1 METKFFKSALPIWID
16 GRDREWNVTVELK
29 YSAKDLKNA
38 TLTLAGATFYQ
49 VYLDETLLHFG
60 PAKKA
65 FGYAGVDT
73 IPLPDVSEGTI
84 YIRVAGYYTK
94 CYNGVVTSSFV
105 QAEIEQDGE
114 ILAATEAPTALGKS
128 GAFDCYLY
136 TPKLHK
142 VMNYSHQRHFSECYN
157 LSRRPLKV
165 QFDVVD
171 PQVTLIPRNVDLAD
185 LDKKPA
191 RFVAAAPF
199 TMQDQ
204 VKHPLRGY
212 QLGPECEYKNAQF
225 PYDELES
232 VPFVEYLKMVPDYSA
247 GCTRGT
253 AGTVEHWDLGKIET
267 GFLTLHVNAKTDC
280 RIIGVFGEQNYPD
293 GRPNPIP
300 VNATNAVEWKL
311 PAGSYK
317 LCSFEPYTIMGIEVM
332 IMEGE
337 VEIEYAGVTEL
348 AYSARK
354 MKKIKVSD
362 PELALVYQAAFDTF
376 RHNAVDIFM
385 DCPSRERAGWLCDSY
400 YTGQSEYYFT
410 GKTTVENEFLN
421 NYLLGGGA
429 RKDLDGM
436 VEMCYPA
443 TCTKYIPQWSLWY
456 VLELYDYFTK
466 RGRGDRREDF
476 KAQLYALLGYFK
488 KYENEFGLVEKL
500 PSWNFVE
507 WSKLNQRVHDVS
519 WATNMLFS
527 EAVECIGK
535 LYNDDALLEKAA
547 KLRETI
553 NEMAWNGKMYMD
565 RAMRQEDGSLK
576 NTDELSETTQ
586 YYAFRF
592 GLADLEEERCAY
604 LKDMVMNVFGKD
616 VMAEK
621 CPEIEPS
628 NSLPGFYIRTEL
640 MLRWKMY
647 PELIEYIKHFFLPMA
662 KATGTLWEN
671 KTPGASCDHGFAS
684 FIAIAIEEIQNN
696 T

>member
-1 METKFFKSALPIWID
+1 MDSNKFFDKALPIWIE
-16 GRDREWNVTVELK
+16 GRDREWNVTVEIS
-29 YSAKDLKNA
+29 YTAKDLKNA
-38 TLTLAGATFYQ
+38 TLTMAGATFYQ
-49 VYLDETLLHFG
+49 VYLGEKLLHFG

-65 FGYAGVDT
+65 IGYAGVDT
-73 IPLPDVSEGTI
+73 LPLPDVDEGI
-84 YIRVAGYYTK
+84 FYIRVAGYYCG
-94 CYNGVVTSSFV
+94 CYNGVITSSFI
-105 QAEIEQDGE
+105 QAEIKQGEE
-114 ILAATEAPTALGKS
+114 ILAATGK
-128 GAFDCYLY
+128 GGFDCRLY

-142 VMNYSHQRHFSECYN
+142 VMNYSHQRQFSECYN
-157 LSRRPLKV
+157 LARKPLKTRFV
-165 QFDVVD
+165 EVD

-185 LDKKPA
+185 LDAKPA
-191 RFVAAAPF
+191 TFVAAAPY
-199 TMQDQ
+199 TMQENL
-204 VKHPLRGY
+204 KHPLRGY
-212 QLGPECEYKNAQF
+212 QTGPECEYKPAQY

-247 GCTRGT
+247 ECKRGT
-253 AGTVEHWDLGKIET
+253 AGTVENWDLGKIET
-267 GFLTLHVNAKTDC
+267 GFLTLKVNAKVDS
-280 RIIGVFGEQNYPD
+280 RIIVVFGEQKYPD

-311 PAGSYK
+311 PAGEYK
-317 LCSFEPYTIMGIEVM
+317 LYSFEPYTVMGMEIMIAD
-332 IMEGE
+332 GE

-348 AYSARK
+348 AYSI
-354 MKKIKVSD
+354 KKIKQIDVKD
-362 PELALVYQAAFDTF
+362 PELALVYKAAIESF
-376 RHNAVDIFM
+376 RHNAFDIYM

-400 YTGQSEYYFT
+400 YTAQSEYYFT
-410 GKTTVENEFLN
+410 GTTMVENEFLN

-429 RKDLDGM
+429 RKGLNGM

-443 TCTKYIPQWSLWY
+443 TCDKHIPQWSMWY

-466 RGRGDRREDF
+466 RGRGDRKDEF
-476 KAQLYALLGYFK
+476 KAQLYGLLGYFK
-488 KYENEFGLVEKL
+488 NYENEFGLLEKL

-535 LYNDDALLEKAA
+535 LYDDETLLKKAA
-547 KLRETI
+547 DLRKTI

-565 RAMRQEDGSLK
+565 RAMRQEDGTLK

-586 YYAFRF
+586 YYAFRY
-592 GLADLEEERCAY
+592 GLADLNEERCAY

-616 VMAEK
+616 IMAEK

-640 MLRWKMY
+640 MLKWRMY

-662 KATGTLWEN
+662 KETGTLWEH

-684 FIAIAIEEIQNN
+684 YIAIAIEAIQNN
-696 T
+696 L

>member
-1 METKFFKSALPIWID
+1 MDNKFFKSALPIWIE
-16 GRDREWNVTVELK
+16 GRDREWNVTAEIR
-29 YSAKDLKNA
+29 YEAKNLKNA
-38 TLTLAGATFYQ
+38 TLTMAGASFYQ
-49 VYLDETLLHFG
+49 VYLGEKLLHFG
-60 PAKKA
+60 PARKA
-65 FGYAGVDT
+65 IGYAGVDVF
-73 IPLPDVSEGTI
+73 PLPDVDEGI
-84 YIRVAGYYTK
+84 LSIRIAGYYCA
-94 CYNGVVTSSFV
+94 CYNGVITPSFI

-114 ILAATEAPTALGKS
+114 ILAATGK
-128 GAFDCYLY
+128 GGFHCYLY

-142 VMNYSHQRHFSECYN
+142 VMNYSHQRQFSECYN

-165 QFDVVD
+165 RFAVVD
-171 PQVTLIPRNVDLAD
+171 PGVTLIPRNVDFAD
-185 LDKKPA
+185 LDAKPA

-199 TMQDQ
+199 TMQEEL
-204 VKHPLRGY
+204 KHPLRGY
-212 QLGPECEYKNAQF
+212 QTGPECEYKPYQF

-232 VPFVEYLKMVPDYSA
+232 KPFEEYLKMVPDYTA
-247 GCTRGT
+247 ECQRGA
-253 AGTVEHWDLGKIET
+253 AGTVEHYDLGKIET
-267 GFLTLHVNAKTDC
+267 GFLTLHVNAKTDS

-300 VNATNAVEWKL
+300 VNATNCVEWRL
-311 PAGSYK
+311 PAGEYK
-317 LCSFEPYTIMGIEVM
+317 LHSFEPYTIMGIEVM
-332 IMEGE
+332 IMEGD

-354 MKKIKVSD
+354 IKTCKVTD
-362 PELALVYQAAFDTF
+362 PELALVYQAAVDTF
-376 RHNAVDIFM
+376 RHNSVDLFT

-429 RKDLDGM
+429 REGLDGM
-436 VEMCYPA
+436 VEMCYPS
-443 TCTKYIPQWSLWY
+443 TSLDGRYIPQWSMWY

-466 RGRGDRREDF
+466 RGRGDRKDDF
-476 KAQLYALLGYFK
+476 KAQLYDLLGYFK
-488 KYENEFGLVEKL
+488 NYENEFGLLERL

-519 WATNMLFS
+519 WPTNMLFA

-535 LYNDDALLEKAA
+535 LYGDDALIKKAA
-547 KLRETI
+547 DLRKTI
-553 NEMAWNGKMYMD
+553 NEMAWNGKMYVD
-565 RAMRQEDGSLK
+565 RAMRQEDGTLK
-576 NTDELSETTQ
+576 NTDELSETCQ
-586 YYAFRF
+586 YYAFRY

-616 VMAEK
+616 VMAQK

-640 MLRWKMY
+640 MLKWKMY

-671 KTPGASCDHGFAS
+671 KTPGASCNHGFAS
-684 FIAIAIEEIQNN
+684 YIAIAIDAIESEMK
-696 T
+696 